1 MLKVRVQ
8 WIMARATCRDLQRR
22 LKPST
27 LEMKLQEL
35 EVPSSLV
42 SLEQYATPAHIAAT
56 LLWETSEHFGSIRDE
71 VVLDLGCGSGILAIG
86 CLLLG
91 SKFVVAVDVDS
102 NSLEIA
108 KRNAENLGFSS
119 EDIAF
124 VQQDIRYFNSQSLGL
139 KEKIQTVVMNPPFGT
154 KDQIGIDAVFVQKAL
169 ECADTV
175 YSMHKTSTRDFWL
188 KKGLEFGVKVKP
200 LTEVK
205 FNIDYTF
212 QFHEYDSQDIEV
224 DFLQF
229 KRI

>member
-1 MLKVRVQ
+1 MLKVRVHG
-8 WIMARATCRDLQRR
+8 IMARARDKERR
-22 LKPST
+22 LGPSK

-42 SLEQYATPAHIAAT
+42 SLEQYTTPAHIAAN
-56 LLWETSEHFGSIRDE
+56 LLWETAEHFGSIRDE

-91 SKFVVAVDVDS
+91 SKFVVAVDVDG
-102 NSLEIA
+102 NSLEVA

-119 EDIAF
+119 ENISF
-124 VQQDIRYFNSQSLGL
+124 VKQDVQYLNIQSLGL
-139 KEKIQTVVMNPPFGT
+139 KEKIQTVIMNPPFGT
-154 KDQIGIDAVFVQKAL
+154 RDQIGIDAVFVQKAL

-188 KKGLEFGVKVKP
+188 KKGMELGVKVKP
-200 LTEVK
+200 LMEVK
-205 FNIDYTF
+205 FNIDHTF
-212 QFHEYDSQDIEV
+212 HFHKYDSQDIEV

-229 KRI
+229 KHM